1 METRQTFRAGSG
13 KYGKWYFDQ
22 LESPCQGMIQT
33 FCITYEVVPKSVRP
47 ELKSAL
53 NNGDIIRK
61 DSFLQKE
68 YDKLRLCYK
77 HWDGCSK

>member
-1 METRQTFRAGSG
+1 
-13 KYGKWYFDQ
+13 
-22 LESPCQGMIQT
+22 MIQT